1 MNVYDF
7 DKTIYDGDSTVDF
20 YLFCLRKK
28 PTLIKY
34 IFTQC
39 HGIMLY
45 ITKKCSKTK
54 FKERFHS
61 FLNGGDDIDSYVSEF
76 WEKNSHKIKAWY
88 KEKQQADDVIISAS
102 AEFLLTPQI
111 PNTIGSQVD
120 KHTGVYETKNCYGEE
135 KVRRFFEKYPN
146 GIIDEFY
153 SDSFSDYPIASIAK
167 KSFYIKK
174 NSITEWK
181 ITKE

>member
-20 YLFCLRKK
+20 YLFCLKKK
-28 PTLIKY
+28 PALIKY

-39 HGIMLY
+39 SGLLLY
-45 ITKKCSKTK
+45 IAKQCDKTQ
-54 FKERFHS
+54 FKQKFHS
-61 FLNGGDDIDSYVSEF
+61 FLNGIDDVDCYVSEF
-76 WEKNSHKIKAWY
+76 WKKKSHKIKAWY
-88 KEKQQADDVIISAS
+88 RENQQDDDVIISAS
-102 AEFLLTPQI
+102 AEFLLTPQF
-111 PNTIGSQVD
+111 PNTIGSCVN
-120 KHTGVYETKNCYGEE
+120 KNTGAYESINCYGEE
-135 KVRRFFEKYPN
+135 KVKRFLEKYPN

-153 SDSFSDYPIASIAK
+153 SDSFSDYPLASIAK

-181 ITKE
+181 IIKE